1 MTGRARSGRTE
12 RRRKGKAQREDARR
26 EELVQC
32 ELIKLLGKELGGA
45 RRIASGRE
53 ASVILAEKVMEPGG
67 PEWMKLARERA
78 EVFVD
83 ARTRSGV
90 PLARF
95 TDEEEAA
102 WSAQEEERDE
112 GTVITPDFHGDVDFI
127 TCFD

>member
-1 MTGRARSGRTE
+1 MYFINHIY
-12 RRRKGKAQREDARR
+12 K
-26 EELVQC
+26 VQC
-32 ELIKLLGKELGGA
+32 ELIKLLGKEPGGA

-53 ASVILAEKVMEPGG
+53 ASVILAEKVMGPGG

-78 EVFVD
+78 EAFVD

>member
-1 MTGRARSGRTE
+1 MVYR
-12 RRRKGKAQREDARR
+12 
-26 EELVQC
+26 
-32 ELIKLLGKELGGA
+32 
-45 RRIASGRE
+45 
-53 ASVILAEKVMEPGG
+53 
-67 PEWMKLARERA
+67 
-78 EVFVD
+78 FVD

>member
-1 MTGRARSGRTE
+1 M
-12 RRRKGKAQREDARR
+12 
-26 EELVQC
+26 
-32 ELIKLLGKELGGA
+32 GKEPGGA

-53 ASVILAEKVMEPGG
+53 ASVILAEKVMGPGG

-78 EVFVD
+78 EAFVD